1 MARSPRHIQRQ
12 TSIAWMCL
20 CSRCGD
26 RGVINGGALRG
37 IDDCETCPVCN
48 GTAREPIPFSEL
60 FTTGRSWIPDWFK
73 DQDEKEFK

>member
-1 MARSPRHIQRQ
+1 
-12 TSIAWMCL
+12 
-20 CSRCGD
+20 
-26 RGVINGGALRG
+26 VINGGALRG